1 MQAVQVCL
9 NAGAPVDAI
18 QEDKSTPLHF
28 ACTQGSLDMVELM
41 HDKQPDRFN
50 KAMRSED
57 ILKMTPLHRA
67 ALFDH
72 VAVVE
77 YLIQRVP
84 MFLIA
89 IRPYFFYLLIYKP
102 SYRNFSESRKKN
114 YFKNYFF
121 ILSADTKNYLF
132 C

>member
-1 MQAVQVCL
+1 MLEISCIGSFDYIFQAVQVCL

-84 MFLIA
+84 MFLIT
-89 IRPYFFYLLIYKP
+89 ISTYF
-102 SYRNFSESRKKN
+102 
-114 YFKNYFF
+114 
-121 ILSADTKNYLF
+121 
-132 C
+132 